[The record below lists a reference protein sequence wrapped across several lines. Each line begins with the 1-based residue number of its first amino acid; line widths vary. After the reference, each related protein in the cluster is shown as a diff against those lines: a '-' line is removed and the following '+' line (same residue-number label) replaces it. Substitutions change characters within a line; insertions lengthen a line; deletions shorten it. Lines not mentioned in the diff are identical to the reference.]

1 MTYTFHKCERLC
13 SRRLIDRLYAEGR
26 RLMAY
31 PYSIQWLA
39 IDNADRAPS
48 ENRTSH
54 PTPPSPHPAPPPP
67 CQVMIVA
74 PKRRFRHA
82 VDRNRVKRLTREC
95 YRMRKH
101 LLYDLLAQNGLR
113 IALALVYVGN
123 EIMTYQQLERKM
135 DKLVEA
141 LGADILRTQ
150 NPTPGQP

>member
-1 MTYTFHKCERLC
+1 
-13 SRRLIDRLYAEGR
+13 
-26 RLMAY
+26 
-31 PYSIQWLA
+31 
-39 IDNADRAPS
+39 
-48 ENRTSH
+48 
-54 PTPPSPHPAPPPP
+54 
-67 CQVMIVA
+67 MIVA